1 MPHFGISEPCSEDWS
16 KMTPTAQGA
25 FCVNCSKE
33 VIDFTNKNSEE
44 IKAIF
49 RARMGESICGR
60 IKKSQELQM
69 NREVDLWLSNRTER
83 IRFASF
89 LSLIAVF
96 GFTLFSCNS
105 PEAESFVQ
113 QWQRQI
119 TEQRMEVRKNE
130 PCLEPV
136 EEQHQVLNYMNRLEE
151 NQAFQHI
158 VNHDL
163 VQGLVEIIQYE
174 EVSMGKMMWDVSVQ
188 EEVHEHFEEIE
199 PQVEYDRNG
208 LPIPTV
214 FADKVFPNPTNGTA
228 QYEIQL
234 PSTGI
239 YVIGLY
245 TMDGRHLRNL
255 HEGELERG
263 TERFHLDLNDQLPG
277 TFLVVTRS
285 KNFSNTQKLIKL

>member
-1 MPHFGISEPCSEDWS
+1 MLHIGISEPCSENWS
-16 KMTPTAQGA
+16 KMTPTVQGA
-25 FCVNCSKE
+25 FCASCSKE
-33 VIDFTNKNSEE
+33 VIDFTSKNSEE

-60 IKKSQELQM
+60 IKQSQELAL
-69 NREVDLWLSNRTER
+69 NREVDAWLSNRTER

-113 QWQRQI
+113 QWQRHS
-119 TEQRMEVRKNE
+119 TEQSMDVRENE
-130 PCLEPV
+130 QVLEPALEHSNLIPIV
-136 EEQHQVLNYMNRLEE
+136 EKELQLMDIQIEKDHMLGQ
-151 NQAFQHI
+151 
-158 VNHDL
+158 
-163 VQGLVEIIQYE
+163 VEIIQFDH
-174 EVSMGKMMWDVSVQ
+174 VTMGKMIYSEYVG
-188 EEVHEHFEEIE
+188 EEFLVPTDLIE
-199 PQVEYDRNG
+199 PEAEYDRNG
-208 LPIPTV
+208 ILIPTV
-214 FADKVFPNPTNGTA
+214 FADKVFPNPTNGNA

-234 PSTGI
+234 PTSGTF
-239 YVIGLY
+239 VIGLY
-245 TMDGRHLRNL
+245 ALDGRHLRNL

-263 TERFHLDLNDQLPG
+263 TERFELDLSNELPG